1 MNHALLPMNFLPK
14 ILSCRFPHLIPKDM
28 TETLDIKITKT
39 TDSRLSQTD
48 FSNLPFGK
56 IFSDHMFVADYADGE
71 WKNFQIVPYAEIGL
85 SPAISALHYGQAF
98 FEGLKAYKHAD
109 GKVSIF
115 RPDKNAERFNK
126 SAERLCMPELPE
138 EIFIQ
143 SIAALVDLDRDWIPA
158 QANHSLYIRPFMF
171 ATDPF
176 LGVAPSSTYK
186 FIVLT
191 CPVGPYFSKTLRV
204 KIETY
209 YTRAA
214 AGGMGF
220 AKSAGNYGGAM
231 LPSRKAV
238 EEGFDQIIWT
248 DAKEHQY
255 IEEMGAANAMFVL
268 DGKLITPS
276 TEENTILKGVTCNTV
291 MTLARDWGFPVEQ
304 RRISVAEIIEG
315 AKNGKLTDAFGA
327 GTAATIAAVGSI
339 GYNGE
344 EYFLSDP
351 KTREFSQKVLK
362 TLDGIRYGSA
372 ADPHGWNYMV

>member
-1 MNHALLPMNFLPK
+1 
-14 ILSCRFPHLIPKDM
+14 
-28 TETLDIKITKT
+28 
-39 TDSRLSQTD
+39 
-48 FSNLPFGK
+48 
-56 IFSDHMFVADYADGE
+56 MFVADYADGE

-109 GKVSIF
+109 GKVSVF

-214 AGGMGF
+214 VGGMGF

-248 DAKEHQY
+248 DAKEHKY
-255 IEEMGAANAMFVL
+255 VEEMGAANAMFVL

-304 RRISVAEIIEG
+304 RRVSVAEIIEG

-327 GTAATIAAVGSI
+327 GTAATIAPVGSI
-339 GYNGE
+339 GHSGE

-362 TLDGIRYGSA
+362 TLDGIRYGNA
-372 ADPHGWNYMV
+372 PDPHGWNCMI

>member
-1 MNHALLPMNFLPK
+1 
-14 ILSCRFPHLIPKDM
+14 M

-39 TDSRLSQTD
+39 TNSRLSQTD

-109 GKVSIF
+109 GKVSVF

-143 SIAALVDLDRDWIPA
+143 SIAALVDLDRNWIPA

-176 LGVAPSSTYK
+176 LGVSPSTTYK
-186 FIVLT
+186 FMVLT

-214 AGGMGF
+214 EGGMGF

-248 DAKEHQY
+248 DAKEHKY

-276 TEENTILKGVTCNTV
+276 TDENTILKGITCNTV

-327 GTAATIAAVGSI
+327 GTAATIAPVGSI
-339 GYNGE
+339 GHNGE

-351 KTREFSQKVLK
+351 ATREFSQKVLK
-362 TLDGIRYGSA
+362 TLDGIRYGNA
-372 ADPHGWNYMV
+372 ADPHGWNYMI